1 MTNDKRGG
9 ELSIH
14 KCDWCKDG
22 YLVVKKAGDGFFLGC
37 TNYKPDRTG
46 CGRMLSAGQ
55 YEFWLNN
62 TFGTEDPSEH
72 KPAYFTQRSASS
84 APKMQK
90 VKAVSGGTGS
100 TINTTSYK
108 ETIIENELF
117 RVIVD
122 SEGNTLTDMTLL
134 EQLRTMRHRVAV
146 EKDLPSYYL
155 LHNNIL
161 VLIATDKPTTREE
174 LMSISGFG
182 ARKFEVWGDDILAI
196 VSNYLK

>member
-1 MTNDKRGG
+1 
-9 ELSIH
+9 
-14 KCDWCKDG
+14 
-22 YLVVKKAGDGFFLGC
+22 
-37 TNYKPDRTG
+37 
-46 CGRMLSAGQ
+46 MLSAGQ
-55 YEFWLNN
+55 YAFWLNN

-72 KPAYFTQRSASS
+72 KPAYFTQKCTPS

-90 VKAVSGGTGS
+90 VKTVGGGTAS
-100 TINTTSYK
+100 TVNTTSYK

-117 RVIVD
+117 RIIID
-122 SEGNTLTDMTLL
+122 SEGNMLTDMTLL

-146 EKDLPSYYL
+146 EKELPSYYL

>member
-1 MTNDKRGG
+1 
-9 ELSIH
+9 
-14 KCDWCKDG
+14 
-22 YLVVKKAGDGFFLGC
+22 
-37 TNYKPDRTG
+37 
-46 CGRMLSAGQ
+46 
-55 YEFWLNN
+55 
-62 TFGTEDPSEH
+62 
-72 KPAYFTQRSASS
+72 
-84 APKMQK
+84 
-90 VKAVSGGTGS
+90 
-100 TINTTSYK
+100 
-108 ETIIENELF
+108 
-117 RVIVD
+117 
-122 SEGNTLTDMTLL
+122 MTLL